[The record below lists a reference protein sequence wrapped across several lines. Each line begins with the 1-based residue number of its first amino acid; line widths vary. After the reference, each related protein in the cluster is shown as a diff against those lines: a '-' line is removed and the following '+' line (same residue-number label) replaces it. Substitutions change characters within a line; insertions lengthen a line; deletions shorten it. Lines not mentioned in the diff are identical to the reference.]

1 MRRIFVLGVFVMLA
15 VVLAC
20 NKGLHPV
27 EPPSTP
33 ALDLSFPIEVYGG
46 NPCGVWVPA
55 LQNPLE
61 VHLVNPDQ
69 FGNVRFELLS
79 QVSGQFVFDE
89 RDTFKIQGTIKI
101 TPQVYIGGVPVK
113 FPSFEV
119 EDTFN
124 DSGLYEQPQ
133 GNVLILP
140 LKDHTFQLD
149 TLGYTAA
156 GDSLILVNLPHAF
169 YYKREMKVEYYMIFH
184 LVRSSSSGLVRDRFI
199 SPTIGSRFRLKR
211 CDMQ

>member
-1 MRRIFVLGVFVMLA
+1 MRRIFVLGVFVMWT

-89 RDTFKIQGTIKI
+89 RDTFKIQSTIKI
-101 TPQVYIGGVPVK
+101 TPQVYIWGNPVK
-113 FPSFEV
+113 FPPF

-140 LKDHTFQLD
+140 LKNHTFQLD
-149 TLGYTAA
+149 TLGYTVA
-156 GDSLILVNLPHAF
+156 GDSLILINLPHAF
-169 YYKREMKVEYYMIFH
+169 DYMGMKIEYYMIFH

-199 SPTIGSRFRLKR
+199 SPTIGSRFRLKC

>member
-1 MRRIFVLGVFVMLA
+1 MLA

-199 SPTIGSRFRLKR
+199 SPTIGSSFRLKC

>member
-1 MRRIFVLGVFVMLA
+1 MRRIFVLGVFVMWT

-69 FGNVRFELLS
+69 FENVRFELLS
-79 QVSGQFVFDE
+79 EVSGQFVFDE
-89 RDTFKIQGTIKI
+89 RDTFKIQSTIKI
-101 TPQVYIGGVPVK
+101 TPQVYFGEVPVK
-113 FPSFEV
+113 FPPF

-156 GDSLILVNLPHAF
+156 GDSLILVNLPHTF
-169 YYKREMKVEYYMIFH
+169 DYKTGMKVEYYMIFH

-199 SPTIGSRFRLKR
+199 SPTIGSSFRLKC